1 MCQSLPVRMRRL
13 LPVLLL
19 GVALLPSAAGAKSY
33 VLPRADVTVT
43 VAPDSSLLVEEKI
56 LFAAA
61 KTARGG
67 EPVPEFA
74 RLRADHARLTA
85 LLVPTPTPEIVAQIR
100 AVLAPHN
107 ELEERGEGTYAVCM
121 EAIAAADA
129 EEIFERIRAAP
140 EPPVRPYY
148 DVRKP
153 IILQDE

>member
-1 MCQSLPVRMRRL
+1 MHPIAQYLEADHDRLDKLLAEATRTPGSIDLEPFAAFRRGL
-13 LPVLLL
+13 LRHI
-19 GVALLPSAAGAKSY
+19 GI
-33 VLPRADVTVT
+33 
-43 VAPDSSLLVEEKI
+43 EEKI

-85 LLVPTPTPEIVAQIR
+85 LLVPTPTPEIVGQIR
-100 AVLAPHN
+100 AVLVPHN

-121 EAIAAADA
+121 QAIGAEDA
-129 EEIFERIRAAP
+129 VAIFERIRAAP

-153 IILQDE
+153 LILQDE